1 MTQPYGRICVFCG
14 STSGVRP
21 AYAAAA
27 TATGK
32 ALAARGIGLV
42 TGGGRWGMMGAVTD
56 AALAGGAEV
65 TGVIPGFLKDLESH
79 HRRITKLE
87 VVASMHERKARMAE
101 LADAFLVLPGA
112 LGTMEE
118 TFEIATWIQL
128 GLHGKPLGIL
138 DVEGYY
144 APLLGF
150 LDRAVSEGFLHPVVR
165 EIFLHDT
172 DLDRLLDTMA
182 GWKAPAVE
190 KWLEKGR
197 T

>member
-1 MTQPYGRICVFCG
+1 LTAPFRRICVFCG
-14 STSGVRP
+14 STAGASP

-27 TATGK
+27 TAAGTL
-32 ALAARGIGLV
+32 LAARGIGLV

-65 TGVIPGFLKDLESH
+65 TGVIPGFLKDLESA
-79 HRRITKLE
+79 HRRITRLE

-128 GLHGKPLGIL
+128 GLHKKPLGLL
-138 DVEGYY
+138 DVQGYY
-144 APLLGF
+144 TPLLAF
-150 LDRAVSEGFLHPVVR
+150 LDRSVAEGFLHPVVR
-165 EIFLHDT
+165 AVFLHDT
-172 DLDRLLDTMA
+172 DLGRLLDAMA
-182 GWKAPAVE
+182 AFEAPPVE